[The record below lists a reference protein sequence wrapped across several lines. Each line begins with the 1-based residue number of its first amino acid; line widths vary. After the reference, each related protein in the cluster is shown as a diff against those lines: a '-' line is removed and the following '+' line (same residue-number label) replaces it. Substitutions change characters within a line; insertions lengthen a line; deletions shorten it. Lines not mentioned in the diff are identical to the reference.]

1 MKDHNIFYIPPDS
14 FKDKEVII
22 PGSQSRHIIKV
33 LRRKRGEIISLT
45 DGCGYRYDAEL
56 GDVTRSGMCA
66 MIIHKEFIPRRSSLH
81 MTLGFVPIKG
91 MRNDAIVE
99 KGTELGVARF
109 VVFISEHSV
118 LRKIGAQ
125 KISRLQKIVQSAMI
139 QSQQYY
145 MPEMIHATSISQ
157 MLQIDNYDKIVVA
170 DPHGNTEVPLGA
182 SKLLLLIGPEGGF
195 SERERDNFVDQGASL
210 LSLGH
215 TRLRSETAAI
225 VGMTK
230 ILTAYGEI

>member
-1 MKDHNIFYIPPDS
+1 MKDHNIFYVPTDF
-14 FKDKEVII
+14 FKGKEVVI
-22 PGSQSRHIIKV
+22 PGSQLQHIVKV
-33 LRRKRGEIISLT
+33 LRRKRGERISLT

-56 GDVTRSGMCA
+56 GDVTRSGMRA
-66 MIIHKEFIPRRSSLH
+66 RIIHREFIPRRSSLH
-81 MTLGFVPIKG
+81 VTLGFVPIKG

-99 KGTELGVARF
+99 KGMELGVARF
-109 VVFISEHSV
+109 IVFVSEHSV
-118 LRKIGAQ
+118 LRKVGAQ
-125 KISRLQKIVQSAMI
+125 KISRLRKIVQSAMI

-145 MPEMIHATSISQ
+145 MPEMIYATSISD
-157 MLQIDNYDKIVVA
+157 MLQIDNHDKIIVA
-170 DPHGNTEVPLGA
+170 DPYGSKEVPLGA

-195 SERERDNFVDQGASL
+195 SDSERDDVVDQGASL

-230 ILTAYGEI
+230 ILAAYGEI